1 MLASVFVSFHWPL
14 SLHWR
19 NQATSLKLASKGGKK
34 RLQSRFLIFSSST
47 YFLILFSM
55 QRRMKNSG
63 WHVWGRSTFLTSQP
77 DFKQIW
83 HFVRWTCWRKS
94 FDRNSSG
101 QKSKC
106 QMVRTVAYR
115 VWGRGSNP
123 NGAKHSSAPPGF
135 LLLIFLHEKIVPD
148 TFNNLVSSSFTNN
161 WAVCSG

>member
-77 DFKQIW
+77 DFKQMW

-101 QKSKC
+101 RKSNC
-106 QMVRTVAYR
+106 QMVRAVASR
-115 VWGRGSNP
+115 VLGRGSNP
-123 NGAKHSSAPPGF
+123 NGAKHF
-135 LLLIFLHEKIVPD
+135 F
-148 TFNNLVSSSFTNN
+148 
-161 WAVCSG
+161 CSTRLFPSHFFAWKNCARHI